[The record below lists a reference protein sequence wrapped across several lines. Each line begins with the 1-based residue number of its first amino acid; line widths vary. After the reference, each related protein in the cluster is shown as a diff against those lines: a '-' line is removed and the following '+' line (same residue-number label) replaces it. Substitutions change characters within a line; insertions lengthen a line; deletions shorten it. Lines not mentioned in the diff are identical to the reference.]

1 MLNFRNKLF
10 LPNLKVYSRLS
21 YLMICN
27 SLNFVIKTTYLQ
39 LYKGNY
45 FKLSFGKYISNMNA
59 NLEAYQMKLF
69 NNISM
74 IL

>member
-1 MLNFRNKLF
+1 
-10 LPNLKVYSRLS
+10 
-21 YLMICN
+21 MICN